1 MPAVLDKISN
11 MGEGR
16 KLKHLESL
24 AKLVNTFE
32 PEVEDLT
39 DDELRAKTP
48 ELRQRADNGESLDD
62 LLPEAFAVVR
72 EASKRVNG
80 QRHFDVQ
87 LMGGGALHQGNI
99 AEMKTGEG
107 KTLVST

>member
-16 KLKHLESL
+16 KLKNLTAL

-32 PEVEDLT
+32 PETEDLT

-48 ELRQRADNGESLDD
+48 EFKERLANGESLDD
-62 LLPEAFAVVR
+62 MLPEAFAVVR
-72 EASKRVNG
+72 EASR
-80 QRHFDVQ
+80 R
-87 LMGGGALHQGNI
+87 
-99 AEMKTGEG
+99 
-107 KTLVST
+107 STASATSTCSSWVARPCTRATSPR